1 MRRATITEAKNG
13 LSGLI
18 DQVKAGQSIVILD
31 RGIPAARLEPIV
43 GARSADGRIERLER
57 AGLIHRGVA
66 APPVDLIREPGP
78 ALPPGVSLVDYVIE
92 ERREGR

>member
-31 RGIPAARLEPIV
+31 RGIPVARLEPMV
-43 GARSADGRIERLER
+43 GADGAEGRIERLER
-57 AGLIHRGVA
+57 AGLIRRGVA
-66 APPVDLIREPGP
+66 APPVDLIMQPGP
-78 ALPPGVSLVDYVIE
+78 AAAAGHSVLDALLE